1 MRLKLKRRSTQRKS
15 MPRRRRFRRAARTVY
30 RTARR
35 ISRRRGSRRGGLGGL
50 GGGGILRDVE
60 GSLGKGILYQG
71 VAQKFIPQLAPIA
84 GLYGGWKGGG
94 LTGLAVTELF
104 VKPFLGMPSN
114 LGNITGLLGGLGL
127 GGGGQMQSMGGA
139 V

>member
-1 MRLKLKRRSTQRKS
+1 MPRKGSKRR
-15 MPRRRRFRRAARTVY
+15 AVRTVY

-35 ISRRRGSRRGGLGGL
+35 VGRRASRGFGGKS
-50 GGGGILRDVE
+50 GGIIRDVE

-84 GLYGGWKGGG
+84 GLYGEWKGGG
-94 LTGLAVTELF
+94 LQGLAITELL
-104 VKPFLGMPSN
+104 VKPFLGMPSA
-114 LGNITGLLGGLGL
+114 LGNITGLLGNLT
-127 GGGGQMQSMGGA
+127 GGGQMQSMGGA

>member
-1 MRLKLKRRSTQRKS
+1 
-15 MPRRRRFRRAARTVY
+15 MPRKGSKRRAARVVY

-35 ISRRRGSRRGGLGGL
+35 IGRRASRGFGGKT
-50 GGGGILRDVE
+50 GGILRDVE

-71 VAQKFIPQLAPIA
+71 VAQKFVPSLAPIA
-84 GLYGGWKGGG
+84 GLYGEWKGGG
-94 LTGLAVTELF
+94 LMGLAATEFL

-114 LGNITGLLGGLGL
+114 LGSITGLLGGLT
-127 GGGGQMQSMGGA
+127 GGGQMQSMGGA